1 MPIVLKSWSLK
12 LLERSGPVKA
22 RTGIA
27 LPLPS
32 TRTFHV
38 YMYEVNSVKSDLHDM
53 PLKIC
58 EFRENV

>member
-1 MPIVLKSWSLK
+1 MKSGSLS

-22 RTGIA
+22 STGIA

-32 TRTFHV
+32 TFHI
-38 YMYEVNSVKSDLHDM
+38 YMYELNSVKSDVHDM

-58 EFRENV
+58 EFRENL